1 MAPRT
6 DEIMIPANTRARKS
20 KAKDRP
26 YKLIKV
32 QTTEGKTSTVSL
44 DKNLYEVIE
53 GKVGAKATITVA
65 RKAARQFD
73 TARTDKT
80 RSAYVVQALR
90 STFGVGRPRIEVRKY
105 TYAKLRVRD
114 SQGNVTTVSLP
125 PPLMARARRK
135 LTDEQIQ
142 AIADAAA
149 AAHDQATIFT
159 RSESIKRALK
169 ERLGEHVPTE
179 LQVFRRKFRLTS
191 GQLATILQVSAEEMA
206 RWEARGEI
214 DSGPARM
221 MLAMLWKGELKLSAV
236 MKRGQPA

>member
-1 MAPRT
+1 MISATTRT
-6 DEIMIPANTRARKS
+6 RKS
-20 KAKDRP
+20 KAKGRS
-26 YKLIKV
+26 YKLIKIH
-32 QTTEGKTSTVSL
+32 TAEGKTSTVSL
-44 DKNLYEVIE
+44 DKTLYEVIE
-53 GKVGAKATITVA
+53 GKVGAEATITVA
-65 RKAARQFD
+65 RKAARQFE

-90 STFGVGRPRIEVRKY
+90 NTFRVAQPRIEVRKY

-114 SQGNVTTVSLP
+114 AQGNLTTVSLP

-142 AIADAAA
+142 SIADAAA
-149 AAHDQATIFT
+149 AAYDQTAIFT

-169 ERLGEHVPTE
+169 KRLGEHVPTE

-191 GQLATILQVSAEEMA
+191 GQLAGILQVSPKEMA
-206 RWEARGEI
+206 RWEERGEI

-221 MLAMLWKGELKLSAV
+221 MMAMLWRGELKLSAV
-236 MKRGQPA
+236 MKRGQST